1 MSRVKIY
8 ILSLLLLS
16 SCNRGDNALVEQRTV
31 TKIDSV
37 PTSVAAP
44 ETLQYT
50 HPEAAQINT
59 EAINPEDI
67 VAFAQTLKGTPY
79 RYASCDR
86 SGFDCSG
93 FVYYVFNHFNINV
106 PRSSVDYPN
115 IGKEI
120 KPSEARAGDII
131 LFTGTDSSRRTV
143 GHIGIITTNLNDS
156 VQFIHSSSGKANG
169 VTLTPLDNYY
179 QGRLMKV
186 IRVFKQNEE
195 Q

>member
-1 MSRVKIY
+1 
-8 ILSLLLLS
+8 LLS
-16 SCNRGDNALVEQRTV
+16 SCNRGDKTLGEQPAA
-31 TKIDSV
+31 TKTDSV
-37 PTSVAAP
+37 PAAMAAP

-59 EAINPEDI
+59 EAVNPQDL

-79 RYASCDR
+79 RYASCDK

-106 PRSSVDYPN
+106 PRSSVDYTN

-186 IRVFKQNEE
+186 IRVFKQNERR
-195 Q
+195 